1 MSFNDGFNIRSV
13 PWPPNTPVSGNSLVY
28 NGTQWVAANVS
39 GSGGGGTGDITSV
52 NAGTNMTG
60 GGASGDVTISL
71 SASLSGIDKIDF
83 TTGNLANPPFQTG
96 RLYCDI
102 NTFDLQYNTVVNDV
116 SMNLGQQLVVKVKND
131 SLATINKGKLVR
143 IVGGL
148 GNNPTI
154 STASWDSDG
163 LSANTLGMM
172 MNTVAHNDFGYV
184 ILNGVLIGV
193 NTNSFSAGQVLYLS
207 SSGDYTNVKPVA
219 PKHTVTIGEVIRV
232 GNSSVGSLFV
242 NISNGYEIGELH
254 DVSASASVN
263 GDLLIYDSASS
274 IWKNTKTLSGSYTVT
289 GSITASNFVG
299 TLIGSMSSS
308 LYSREWHVST
318 GSGNDVTGNGTL
330 LNPYRTVAAGI
341 AAASTQGGDQV
352 VIHPGTYIEDV
363 TMGKFNTTICAAQGT
378 NGGEVNISGTM
389 IVSQSIAPASSIR
402 LFGLSVF
409 NLTHNGTGSLFLENC
424 KINNTFTKATTAY
437 FRANNC
443 DFNRNISIVSGG
455 LTEFQG
461 GNQSASGSSF
471 VINNANAFVTIRDSI
486 TTYSPVLISGT
497 LGINDCALVATSSGG
512 PAVTSISPSSIV
524 QIVDSTTLDTSTP
537 LPLPTKVTIGG
548 FFTYSNSV
556 FNKTTSTLGTLLGA
570 VADFET
576 IRANLVS
583 TTTATATT
591 ITGSNVTGSTARFT
605 TISGSTVTGSTAL
618 FTTITGSNVTGSTAR
633 FTTITASNFSAGGT
647 LQANNV
653 DVNGTLSILGFNPNS
668 LIIKDVLNTTD
679 ILIYNNA
686 VENLNLYSSLDPSSS
701 LTLAADFVNVSNDT
715 NTAQLSIVPGTDVKL
730 DFYVSASSGIIPSII
745 VKESN
750 TLNSVPLKIDALE
763 LDVNNINIINVAYPN
778 TGSDA
783 ANKQYVDDIISGSI
797 PYSASNSADWAS
809 PTPTT
814 VGEAIDRIAA
824 LLATLNGNPIP

>member
-13 PWPPNTPVSGNSLVY
+13 PWPQNTPVSGNSLVY
-28 NGTQWVAANVS
+28 DGTKWVAADVS
-39 GSGGGGTGDITSV
+39 GSGGGGTGDITAV

-60 GGASGDVTISL
+60 GGASGDVTVSL

-96 RLYCDI
+96 RLYYDV
-102 NTFDLQYNTVVNDV
+102 NTFDLQYNTIVNGV

-131 SLATINKGKLVR
+131 INTTINKGKLVR
-143 IVGGL
+143 IKGGL
-148 GNNPTI
+148 GINPTI
-154 STASWDSDG
+154 TTASWENDSN
-163 LSANTLGMM
+163 SANTLGMM
-172 MNTVAHNDFGYV
+172 MNTVGHNDFGYV
-184 ILNGVLIGV
+184 ILNGVLSGV
-193 NTNSFSAGQVLYLS
+193 STTGFTAGQTLFLS
-207 SSGDYTNVKPVA
+207 SSGDYTNVMPTA
-219 PKHTVTIGEVIRV
+219 PRHTVRLGEVVTV
-232 GNSSVGSLFV
+232 GNSNTGVIF
-242 NISNGYEIGELH
+242 ISINNGYELDELH
-254 DVSASASVN
+254 NVSASVAVN
-263 GDLLIYDSASS
+263 GDLLAYDSSTS
-274 IWKNTKTLSGSYTVT
+274 IWKNTKALSGSYTVT

-299 TLIGSMSSS
+299 TLIGTVSSS

-524 QIVDSTTLDTSTP
+524 QIVDSTTLDTNT
-537 LPLPTKVTIGG
+537 LPTKVAIGG
-548 FFTYSNSV
+548 LFTYSNSV

-618 FTTITGSNVTGSTAR
+618 FTTITASNISYVPANAAHWTDPDP
-633 FTTITASNFSAGGT
+633 TTIK
-647 LQANNV
+647 QAI
-653 DVNGTLSILGFNPNS
+653 DR
-668 LIIKDVLNTTD
+668 
-679 ILIYNNA
+679 
-686 VENLNLYSSLDPSSS
+686 
-701 LTLAADFVNVSNDT
+701 LAA
-715 NTAQLSIVPGTDVKL
+715 QL
-730 DFYVSASSGIIPSII
+730 YA
-745 VKESN
+745 
-750 TLNSVPLKIDALE
+750 
-763 LDVNNINIINVAYPN
+763 
-778 TGSDA
+778 
-783 ANKQYVDDIISGSI
+783 ISGSI
-797 PYSASNSADWAS
+797 P
-809 PTPTT
+809 
-814 VGEAIDRIAA
+814 
-824 LLATLNGNPIP
+824 